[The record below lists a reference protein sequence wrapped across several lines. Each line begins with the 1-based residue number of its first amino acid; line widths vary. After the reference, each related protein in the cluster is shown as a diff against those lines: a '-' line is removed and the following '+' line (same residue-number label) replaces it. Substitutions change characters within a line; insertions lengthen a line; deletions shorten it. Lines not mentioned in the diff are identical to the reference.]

1 MQNHSYYGCI
11 DIGGTKVRL
20 GIVGKNGTVKFRKMF
35 LTPSK
40 EPWNTVL
47 EQVAVQFS
55 GMLEESRTSFDQI
68 SGIGIGCPGT
78 FDPNREI
85 ISFAPNLN
93 WRNIPIKHFFEERFP
108 VPVWLENDT
117 NLSTLGVWVYGEG
130 KSTDTLIGIFIGTGI
145 GGGMIIDKK
154 LFVGATGGAGEIGHM
169 IVRENGPECYCGS
182 KGCIEAIVSTRS
194 IYDKLSQSFADRTM
208 GPENDIFKHNENKS
222 LAIKQAYMSGDTD
235 AVSIIDEAF
244 TSLGT
249 GLVSLIN
256 VINPEMIVFGGG
268 LAEALGDIIIARSS
282 EVVRNQAMPGTF
294 EKVSIVCTELGED
307 APVLGGAALVDM
319 NMKS

>member
-20 GIVGKNGTVKFRKMF
+20 GMVDKNGTVKSRQMF

-40 EPWNTVL
+40 EPWNVVL
-47 EQVAVQFS
+47 EQVANQFI
-55 GMLEESRTSFDQI
+55 GMLEESGTSFEQI
-68 SGIGIGCPGT
+68 PGIGIGCPGT
-78 FDPNREI
+78 FDTNREI

-93 WRNIPIKHFFEERFP
+93 WRNIPIKNFFEKRFP

-117 NLSTLGVWVYGEG
+117 NLSTLGVSVYGEG
-130 KSTDTLIGIFIGTGI
+130 KSSDTLIGIFIGTGI
-145 GGGMIIDKK
+145 GGGIIIDKK
-154 LFVGATGGAGEIGHM
+154 LFAGATGGAGEIGHL

-182 KGCIEAIVSTRS
+182 KGCIEAIASTRS
-194 IYDKLSQSFADRTM
+194 IYEKLSQSFANRKM
-208 GPENDIFKHNENKS
+208 GQENDIFQHTENKS
-222 LAIKQAYMSGDTD
+222 LAIKQAYMSGDTE

-256 VINPEMIVFGGG
+256 VINPDMIVFGGG
-268 LAEALGDIIIARSS
+268 LAEALGEVIIARSS

-294 EKVSIVCTELGED
+294 EKVSIVCTALGEN
-307 APVLGGAALVDM
+307 APVLGGAALVEM
-319 NMKS
+319 NLQS